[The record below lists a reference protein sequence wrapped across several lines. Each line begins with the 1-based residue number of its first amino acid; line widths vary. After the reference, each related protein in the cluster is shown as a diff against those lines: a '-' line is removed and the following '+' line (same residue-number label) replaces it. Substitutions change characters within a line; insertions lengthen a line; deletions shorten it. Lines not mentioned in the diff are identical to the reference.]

1 LNPFTDA
8 NVLDHLLLLAQD
20 QAPREPTAAESIFSN
35 PFLPIAG
42 LFFLYYFIVLQP
54 ERKKKR
60 EDIMMKSKL
69 KKNDRII
76 TVGGIH
82 GTVVAAPAESNVL
95 TIKVDES
102 GTTRIKI
109 NRSAVA
115 TVITE
120 KTTSSEG
127 QDG

>member
-20 QAPREPTAAESIFSN
+20 QLPREPTAAESIFSN
-35 PFLPIAG
+35 PLPLIAG
-42 LFFLYYFIVLQP
+42 FFFLYYFIVLQP

-60 EDIMMKSKL
+60 EDTMMKSKL

-76 TVGGIH
+76 TFGGIH

-95 TIKVDES
+95 TIKIDES

-109 NRSAVA
+109 NRSAVD
-115 TVITE
+115 TVISE

>member
-20 QAPREPTAAESIFSN
+20 QLPREPTAAESIFSN

-42 LFFLYYFIVLQP
+42 IGFLYYFIMLQP
-54 ERKKKR
+54 LRKKKR
-60 EDIMMKSKL
+60 EDTMMKSKL

-76 TVGGIH
+76 TFGGIH

-95 TIKVDES
+95 TIKIDES

-109 NRSAVA
+109 NRSAVL